1 VEATDP
7 PDDPTYPPDEE
18 TGESEE
24 YILSADEV
32 RDLANWVQ
40 DSEGEWH
47 YLLDP
52 DDPAR

>member
-40 DSEGEWH
+40 GFGRRVA
-47 YLLDP
+47 L
-52 DDPAR
+52 PAGP